1 MLERDFAGLKDVVEK
16 LENSIQKL
24 TDISASM
31 EKILAVHENVNSTQK
46 SVNELLF
53 DKLQQERDQNRIE
66 HEKMLSSLEDVS
78 DDLKRD
84 IEELKKMDADRIASV
99 EKKVDSIEKWR
110 WMLIGGGVVI
120 GAIFSTVLGLV
131 KTFFK

>member
-120 GAIFSTVLGLV
+120 GAIFSTALGLV